1 NGRTLAGLVGEFVA
15 AVPDE
20 PLAEWIAAQVSFPS
34 TVVDRLVPAPT
45 PEDRADARRVL
56 GVAGFGAGCTRPVR
70 QWVIEDDFPG
80 GRPAWERA
88 GALLTADVTPY
99 EVIKLR
105 MLNGAH
111 SALAYLGALA
121 GCETI
126 AEAMARFAEVARRLM
141 SDDVVPTLD
150 VPRGFDITAYQ
161 QQLLDRFPNPALRP
175 PPRQGPLDGSQNMP

>member
-1 NGRTLAGLVGEFVA
+1 PPAVARFVRARARGDVALGRRLIG
-15 AVPDE
+15 
-20 PLAEWIAAQVSFPS
+20 
-34 TVVDRLVPAPT
+34 VDA
-45 PEDRADARRVL
+45 
-56 GVAGFGAGCTRPVR
+56 FGAVVPEPFK
-70 QWVIEDDFPG
+70 QWVIEDEFPA
-80 GRPAWERA
+80 GRPAWEQA

-105 MLNGAH
+105 LLNGSH

-126 AEAMARFAEVARRLM
+126 AEAMARFGEVARRLM
-141 SDDVVPTLD
+141 SDDVIPTLD